1 MYGVVRLYNMKSAA
15 KDIDKVVAEARD
27 GFLPIVTE
35 IPGFASYTMALS
47 ETGELVTIGFFL
59 DRASADESTR
69 LAGEWVRDNLMWAVE
84 GPPKTAGGEVRLQE
98 RLGGD
103 VSYGTVRRWKL
114 QPGKMNEALGLFRS
128 QLLPLLSSTPGFVN
142 VAILES
148 GPDEFLSLGA
158 WRDHASAQE
167 ATRHLMAF
175 IQEHAGNV
183 VVGPPEMLDGEILL
197 RRVDE
202 ATMEIRP

>member
-1 MYGVVRLYNMKSAA
+1 VTPQSVSPGLITPAPMAH
-15 KDIDKVVAEARD
+15 
-27 GFLPIVTE
+27 TE
-35 IPGFASYTMALS
+35 ILPSSAMTSPVHPNIPVISLSWSQVPGS
-47 ETGELVTIGFFL
+47 
-59 DRASADESTR
+59 ASAVADAPDGS
-69 LAGEWVRDNLMWAVE
+69 LSVE
-84 GPPKTAGGEVRLQE
+84 GVPKTAGGEVRLQE

-114 QPGKMNEALGLFRS
+114 QPGKMNEALFLFRS

-158 WRDHASAQE
+158 WRDRASAQE

-175 IQEHAGNV
+175 IQEHAADV
-183 VVGPPEMLDGEILL
+183 VIGPPEMLDGEILL